1 MNQNSLILL
10 FERGGIFM
18 LPLLIIAIIV
28 ILSAGKS
35 FFNIISQKSK
45 DKSPVTGINAVFL
58 FSGIAPLIGIIGWFW
73 SIFIAT
79 TAITA
84 SMPAYDISGAIICF
98 GLALSLIPVIFGFW
112 IFLIGIILWFILH
125 AINNKLTKSS

>member
-10 FERGGIFM
+10 FARGGNFM
-18 LPLLIIAIIV
+18 WPLLIIAIIV

-45 DKSPVTGINAVFL
+45 NKSPVTGINAVFL
-58 FSGIAPLIGIIGWFW
+58 FSGTAPLIGIIGWFW
-73 SIFIAT
+73 GFFYAT
-79 TAITA
+79 TAL
-84 SMPAYDISGAIICF
+84 MPAHDISGAIICD
-98 GLALSLIPVIFGFW
+98 GLSQSLIKVIFGFW

-125 AINNKLTKSS
+125 AINNKLTESS

>member
-10 FERGGIFM
+10 FARGGIFM
-18 LPLLIIAIIV
+18 WYLLIIAIIV

-58 FSGIAPLIGIIGWFW
+58 FSGIAPLIGIIGWLRGF
-73 SIFIAT
+73 FIAT
-79 TAITA
+79 TALI
-84 SMPAYDISGAIICF
+84 PAHDISGAIICF

-125 AINNKLTKSS
+125 AINNKLTESS